1 MIGRDGAECGVIRR
15 SPTGDCGRT
24 RPLRGRAVS
33 LLPRQ
38 LSVDELALFAG
49 VGTRRT
55 LAAGEM
61 IFGRGEIGRHMFV
74 VKSGQVRLEFGDGLA
89 NKTIGVGEFF
99 GDLALFIGNHARVAH
114 AVAEGDCVVLIIDQH
129 GFDSLVDSEPRT
141 MAQFMRRSF
150 SYLVASEQR
159 LVHSLRRRNEDLMQ
173 TLDSLRR
180 TQSRLSTA
188 QRLVQTDDLTGL
200 CNRRGLYVFLDKLDQ
215 QRVPDTVPGLLL
227 IDLDHFKRIN
237 DHHGHLL
244 GDDVLRAVAA
254 EVEAAALSCDL
265 PCRLGG
271 DEFALLAQVRSREE
285 LCARAERLLQ
295 ATRALRFASAD
306 EPVRVAVSIGGRLC
320 RSEQGWAVWYS
331 EADALLYAAKGAG
344 GDCWRLCTSAT
355 EPALSAAA
363 DDDTGSLLPDVR
375 C

>member
-1 MIGRDGAECGVIRR
+1 M
-15 SPTGDCGRT
+15 
-24 RPLRGRAVS
+24 S

-38 LSVDELALFAG
+38 LSSDELALFAG

-55 LAAGEM
+55 LSAGEM

-74 VKSGQVRLEFGDGLA
+74 VQSGQVRLEFGDGLA
-89 NKTIGVGEFF
+89 NKTIGAGEFF

-114 AVAEGDCVVLIIDQH
+114 AMAEGEGDCVVLIVDQD
-129 GFDSLVDSEPRT
+129 GFNALVDSEPRT

-150 SYLVASEQR
+150 SYLVASEQQ
-159 LVHSLRRRNEDLMQ
+159 LVHNLRRRNEDLMQ

-200 CNRRGLYVFLDKLDQ
+200 CNRRGLYVFLDQLEQ

-237 DHHGHLL
+237 DQHGHLL

-254 EVEAAALSCDL
+254 QVEAAAQPSDL

-271 DEFALLAQVRSREE
+271 DELALLAQVSSREE
-285 LCARAERLLQ
+285 LAARAERLLC
-295 ATRALRFASAD
+295 AIRALRFGDVEQA
-306 EPVRVAVSIGGRLC
+306 VRVTVSIGGRLC
-320 RSEQGWAVWYS
+320 CPDQDWAVWYS
-331 EADALLYAAKGAG
+331 EADALLYAAKGDG
-344 GDCWRLCTSAT
+344 GDCRRLCADPGTGNQ
-355 EPALSAAA
+355 PALSAAA
-363 DDDTGSLLPDVR
+363 GDDTGSLLPDAR